1 MTAQNQINDY
11 WTGRAPSY
19 AEYQLQPDRLGDD
32 IEAWSNVWAG
42 ALPAAPLDVL
52 DVGTGSGQV
61 ASILAG
67 LGHRVTGIDLAP
79 GMLEQARSSYGNVDF
94 RLGDAVEPAF
104 ADGSLEA
111 VTGRYVMWTLRDP
124 DLAVKNWIR
133 LLRPGGT
140 IAVVDSTW
148 FPDGLQP
155 FYDASVWEALP
166 LAQATDINQ
175 TAVVLSRAGLA
186 DVTVTPLTAIHALDE
201 KYGVAPGHEV
211 QMQYLIT
218 GRA

>member
-1 MTAQNQINDY
+1 MTTQDQINDY

-19 AEYQLQPDRLGDD
+19 AAYQLQPDRLADD
-32 IEAWSNVWAG
+32 IAAWSRVWAG
-42 ALPAAPLDVL
+42 ALPPAPLDVL

-61 ASILAG
+61 AAILAG

-94 RLGDAVEPAF
+94 RLGDAVEPDFPEAGL
-104 ADGSLEA
+104 DA

-124 DLAVKNWIR
+124 EAAVKNWIR

-140 IAVVDSTW
+140 VAVVDSTW
-148 FPDGLQP
+148 FPNGPQD
-155 FYDASVWEALP
+155 FYDPSVWQSLP

-175 TAVVLSRAGLA
+175 TAAVLSRAGLA
-186 DVTVTPLTAIHALDE
+186 DVTVTPLTAIYELDE